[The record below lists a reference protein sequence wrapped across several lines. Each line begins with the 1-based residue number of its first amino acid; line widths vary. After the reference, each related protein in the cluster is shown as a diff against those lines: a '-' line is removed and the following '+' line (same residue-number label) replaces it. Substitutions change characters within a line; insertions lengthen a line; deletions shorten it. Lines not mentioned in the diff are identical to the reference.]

1 MKYKMRKG
9 KVKMI
14 KVYQIQL
21 TDAEINIINTDADYT
36 PRVRA
41 YFDRQFESTFDP
53 SNFEYYNHVANV
65 DTNDMEEAF
74 SAMNLWGEGVAVE
87 KLGPCSSMSVG
98 DILEMEDG
106 SKYRCASFGFKR
118 LEDYIEF
125 TDVEKSVGFGA

>member
-21 TDAEINIINTDADYT
+21 TDAEIAAVNNGETSDRIQ
-36 PRVRA
+36 A
-41 YFDRQFESTFDP
+41 YFTRSFAVPFKAE
-53 SNFEYYNHVANV
+53 NFQYYTHVANV

-74 SAMNLWGEGVAVE
+74 AAMNLWEGATVE

-98 DILEMEDG
+98 DILDVDG
-106 SKYRCASFGFKR
+106 KLFRCATFGF
-118 LEDYIEF
+118 DAI
-125 TDVEKSVGFGA
+125 